1 MLRGPA
7 ARTRESKIRAPT
19 KAARPY
25 TRRVP
30 IDRGLRQF
38 FAIAAVL
45 ALIAGILLF
54 IGAGETD
61 RFFSWTI
68 EPPLT
73 AAFLG
78 AAYWAAFLLLGWA
91 ARQREWAMARTA
103 VPPVFVIAVLLLVA
117 TLVHLDRFDLD
128 SVFGWFWLIVYL
140 AVVPLL
146 AFLVARQVRAA
157 GRVPPG
163 TRPLPGWLRAALLA
177 QAIAML
183 GVGVTLFV
191 APIDGATLWPWVLTP
206 LTARAVGSFLCGFA
220 VAAAF
225 AARENDLDRLRGPAY
240 SYAAL
245 GALELLA
252 VALHSGDLSGTT
264 LECSV
269 YVGFCAT
276 VAAMGLYGVLGSA
289 SSARSAAD

>member
-1 MLRGPA
+1 
-7 ARTRESKIRAPT
+7 
-19 KAARPY
+19 
-25 TRRVP
+25 VP

-38 FAIAAVL
+38 LAIAAIL

-73 AAFLG
+73 AAFMG
-78 AAYWAAFLLLGWA
+78 AAYWAAFLLLAWA
-91 ARQREWAMARTA
+91 ARQRDWAMARTA
-103 VPPVFVIAVLLLVA
+103 VAPVFVIALLLLAA

-128 SVFGWFWLIVYL
+128 SVFGWFWLIVYA

-146 AFLVARQVRAA
+146 AVLVARQVRAA

-163 TRPLPGWLRAALLA
+163 RRPLRGWLRAILLA

-183 GVGVTLFV
+183 GVGVALFI
-191 APIDGATLWPWVLTP
+191 APIEAATLWPWPLTP
-206 LTARAVGSFLCGFA
+206 LTGRAVGSFLCGFA

-225 AARENDLDRLRGPAY
+225 AARENDLDRLRGSAY

-264 LECSV
+264 LERWV

-276 VAAMGLYGVLGSA
+276 VAAVGLYGVLGSA
-289 SSARSAAD
+289 SRARSATDWSR

>member
-1 MLRGPA
+1 
-7 ARTRESKIRAPT
+7 
-19 KAARPY
+19 
-25 TRRVP
+25 VP

-38 FAIAAVL
+38 FGIAAVL

-103 VPPVFVIAVLLLVA
+103 LPPVFVIAVLLLVA

-140 AVVPLL
+140 GVVPLL
-146 AFLVARQVRAA
+146 AVLVARQVRAA

-163 TRPLPGWLRAALLA
+163 TQPLPGWLRAALIA
-177 QAIAML
+177 QAVAMV
-183 GVGVTLFV
+183 GVGAVLFV
-191 APIDGATLWPWVLTP
+191 APLDGATLWPWALTP
-206 LTARAVGSFLCGFA
+206 LTARAVGAFLCGFA

-225 AARENDLDRLRGPAY
+225 AARENDLGRLRGPAY

-276 VAAMGLYGVLGSA
+276 VAAMGLYGVLASA

>member
-1 MLRGPA
+1 M
-7 ARTRESKIRAPT
+7 
-19 KAARPY
+19 
-25 TRRVP
+25 P

-38 FAIAAVL
+38 FAIAAIL

-128 SVFGWFWLIVYL
+128 SVFGWFWLIVYV

-146 AFLVARQVRAA
+146 ASWWH
-157 GRVPPG
+157 GRCAPPG
-163 TRPLPGWLRAALLA
+163 ESRRERGRSRA
-177 QAIAML
+177 
-183 GVGVTLFV
+183 
-191 APIDGATLWPWVLTP
+191 
-206 LTARAVGSFLCGFA
+206 GFA
-220 VAAAF
+220 
-225 AARENDLDRLRGPAY
+225 RHCSHRQSQCWESGSRCSSPRSTGPRC
-240 SYAAL
+240 
-245 GALELLA
+245 GP
-252 VALHSGDLSGTT
+252 GP
-264 LECSV
+264 
-269 YVGFCAT
+269 
-276 VAAMGLYGVLGSA
+276 
-289 SSARSAAD
+289 